1 MYWFNFNFFK
11 EEYDFDAELI
21 VQQGSVQQQSMQ
33 QQSAQQW
40 SLQQY
45 WNLWLDPFLD
55 EISLG
60 PKVLKLAIMDSL
72 DIQYVY
78 ADHACFSLYL
88 MLYATLTH
96 HCFCDVMVRQGL
108 CLASDLSW

>member
-1 MYWFNFNFFK
+1 
-11 EEYDFDAELI
+11 
-21 VQQGSVQQQSMQ
+21 
-33 QQSAQQW
+33 
-40 SLQQY
+40 
-45 WNLWLDPFLD
+45 
-55 EISLG
+55 
-60 PKVLKLAIMDSL
+60 MDSL